1 MNNYLQITTWSGA
14 VLTLLLA
21 GFGYSTERSTLP
33 VRFSVAVLFSLA
45 FLSVLI
51 GVFVYT
57 LTGGGFDDAFWYHL
71 RNSKSGIS
79 VSELAAGGGL
89 ATFIAGGLLIGSICL
104 GRRVVHYRLAGVYT
118 ILLLTISIALSPMTG
133 SAFRQLRLG
142 SNGQAIVPD
151 GFQSYRPYQIPAI
164 KKNLVL
170 IYAESLER
178 TYFDDALF
186 PGLVPNLKRLARTG
200 LDFTDLRQVPSQ
212 GYTLAGLVASQTGV
226 PFVVPS
232 VRLGNAMSGVDLFYP
247 GAEGFGQVL
256 KSSGYRLVYLG
267 GADSRFA
274 GKDKFLR
281 QNGYDEVSGLHELSH
296 LKGDDPADGWGLH
309 DDTLLRIAKER
320 IVELSASKQPYVLT
334 LLTLD
339 THFPTGRVAPSLRNL
354 VYRDGSNPMLN
365 AVHAADVLLSNFI
378 NEIKSIDKSGDV
390 VIVLMSDHLSMLN
403 TATEVLE
410 RGKRRNMM
418 LIFDPDGSPGIVSEA
433 GTLFDAGP
441 TIMSRLGFMG
451 GFGLGVDLLTESR
464 RAWAIDAL
472 IEPSFLDNFESFFQ
486 AMWQFPKF
494 AGMLTYEPKTAQIGI
509 GERRFRTP
517 VLCKIDDS
525 GNTRF
530 YFEFDT
536 YKPTASISTAFG
548 ELSRRDKFFYV
559 GDWRDA
565 PTSLK
570 EHRVMPDSEKVVI
583 WGRVGDPVDVRSLSQ
598 IEIEDLSLAS
608 LLR

>member
-1 MNNYLQITTWSGA
+1 MNNYIQIATWSGA
-14 VLTLLLA
+14 VLVFLCA
-21 GFGYSTERSTLP
+21 GIGYSTEKSTFL
-33 VRFSVAVLFSLA
+33 VRFTVAILFALVFATLLA
-45 FLSVLI
+45 
-51 GVFVYT
+51 GVFTYT
-57 LTGGGFDDAFWYHL
+57 LTGAGFDDAFWFHL
-71 RNSKSGIS
+71 RSNKSGIS
-79 VSELAAGGGL
+79 VSELVAGGGL
-89 ATFIAGGLLIGSICL
+89 ATLTAAGLLTGSICL
-104 GRRVVHYRLAGVYT
+104 GRRVLRCRLAGVYS
-118 ILLLTISIALSPMTG
+118 ILLLTISAALSPMSG
-133 SAFRQLRLG
+133 SALRQFQLG
-142 SNGQAIVPD
+142 SNGQAIAPD
-151 GFQSYRPYQIPAI
+151 GFQPYKPYQIPAI

-281 QNGYDEVSGLHELSH
+281 QNGYDEVSGLRELSH
-296 LKGDDPADGWGLH
+296 RKGDDPADGWGLH
-309 DDTLLRIAKER
+309 DDTLLRIAKDR
-320 IVELSASKQPYVLT
+320 IVELNASKQPYVLT

-378 NEIKSIDKSGDV
+378 NEIRHIDKSGNI

-418 LIFDPDGSPGIVSEA
+418 LIFDPDGSPRIVSEA

-441 TIMSRLGFMG
+441 TIMSRLGYTG
-451 GFGLGVDLLTESR
+451 AFGLGVDLLTESR
-464 RAWAIDAL
+464 RTWTIDAI
-472 IEPSFLDNFESFFQ
+472 IEPNFMDKFESFFQ

-494 AGMLTYEPKTAQIGI
+494 NGKLIYEPKTAQIGI

-525 GNTRF
+525 GDTRF

-548 ELSRRDKFFYV
+548 ELSRLDKFFYV

-570 EHRVMPDSEKVVI
+570 EHRVIPDSEKVVI
-583 WGRVGDPVDVRSLSQ
+583 WGRVGGPVDVRSLSQ
-598 IEIEDLSLAS
+598 NETEDLSLES
-608 LLR
+608 LR

>member
-1 MNNYLQITTWSGA
+1 MNS
-14 VLTLLLA
+14 
-21 GFGYSTERSTLP
+21 
-33 VRFSVAVLFSLA
+33 
-45 FLSVLI
+45 
-51 GVFVYT
+51 
-57 LTGGGFDDAFWYHL
+57 
-71 RNSKSGIS
+71 
-79 VSELAAGGGL
+79 
-89 ATFIAGGLLIGSICL
+89 
-104 GRRVVHYRLAGVYT
+104 
-118 ILLLTISIALSPMTG
+118 
-133 SAFRQLRLG
+133 
-142 SNGQAIVPD
+142 
-151 GFQSYRPYQIPAI
+151 
-164 KKNLVL
+164 
-170 IYAESLER
+170 R
-178 TYFDDALF
+178 T
-186 PGLVPNLKRLARTG
+186 
-200 LDFTDLRQVPSQ
+200 
-212 GYTLAGLVASQTGV
+212 
-226 PFVVPS
+226 
-232 VRLGNAMSGVDLFYP
+232 
-247 GAEGFGQVL
+247 
-256 KSSGYRLVYLG
+256 
-267 GADSRFA
+267 
-274 GKDKFLR
+274 
-281 QNGYDEVSGLHELSH
+281 

-339 THFPTGRVAPSLRNL
+339 THFSTGRVAPSLRNL

-365 AVHAADVLLSNFI
+365 AVHAADVLISDFI
-378 NEIKSIDKSGDV
+378 NEIRNIDKSGST

-418 LIFDPDGSPGIVSEA
+418 LILDPDGSPGIVSEA

-441 TIMSRLGFMG
+441 TIMSRLGYMG

-486 AMWQFPKF
+486 AMWHFPKF
-494 AGMLTYEPKTAQIGI
+494 TGKLTYEPKTEQIAI

-525 GNTRF
+525 GDTRF

-548 ELSRRDKFFYV
+548 ELSRLDKFFYV

-570 EHRVMPDSEKVVI
+570 EHRVIPDSEKVVI
-583 WGRVGDPVDVRSLSQ
+583 WGRVGDPVDVRLLSQ
-598 IEIEDLSLAS
+598 IENEDLSLAS